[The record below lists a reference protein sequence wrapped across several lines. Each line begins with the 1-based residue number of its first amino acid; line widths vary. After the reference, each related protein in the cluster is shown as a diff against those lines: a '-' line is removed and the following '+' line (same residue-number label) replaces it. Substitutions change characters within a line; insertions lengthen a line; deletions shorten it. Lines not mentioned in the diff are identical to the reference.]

1 MLNSHT
7 HTNNKETCNE
17 SNVLNILRVIQIC
30 DSNFP
35 IGSFNHS
42 YGMESYLRNNKIT
55 DTKSLKEY
63 LDVFLNNV
71 FIYSDGLA
79 IRILYEYLRE
89 EKLEKII
96 ELDRMLTV
104 QTIAKETRNGS
115 KLIASRMI
123 RLFLDLYDSDILR
136 EYEEKINKKQA
147 FGHPAIVFGLLMYTL
162 NFNEEEAI
170 SFHMYSTISTLI
182 QNGVRAIPLGQ
193 KDGQLLLKTC
203 SESFKA
209 LYEKIV
215 KLDYDSFGASTP
227 GIELSQINHE
237 VLEFRLFMS

>member
-1 MLNSHT
+1 MLNLHT
-7 HTNNKETCNE
+7 HTKSNE
-17 SNVLNILRVIQIC
+17 DNIINVLRVIQIC

-55 DTKSLKEY
+55 NAESLKEY

-79 IRILYEYLRE
+79 IRMLYEYLNKNE
-89 EKLEKII
+89 WEKIL

-123 RLFLDLYDSDILR
+123 KLFLDLYYSDILK
-136 EYEEKINKKQA
+136 EYEEKINGKKA
-147 FGHPAIVFGLLMYTL
+147 FGHPAIVFGLLMYSL

-170 SFHMYSTISTLI
+170 IFHMYSTISTLI

-193 KDGQLLLKTC
+193 KDGQLLVKEYL
-203 SESFKA
+203 
-209 LYEKIV
+209 EKFDEYYKLI
-215 KLDYDSFGASTP
+215 KELDYDSFGANTP

-237 VLEFRLFMS
+237 TLVFRLFMS

>member
-1 MLNSHT
+1 MLNSHI
-7 HTNNKETCNE
+7 HTKNSENNII
-17 SNVLNILRVIQIC
+17 NILRVIQMC
-30 DSNFP
+30 DSSFP

-42 YGMESYLRNNKIT
+42 YGMETYLRNNKIT
-55 DTKSLKEY
+55 STKSLEEY
-63 LDVFLNNV
+63 LDVFINNV

-79 IRILYEYLRE
+79 IKMLYEYLNKNE
-89 EKLEKII
+89 IEKIL

-115 KLIASRMI
+115 KLVAKRMI
-123 RLFLDLYDSDILR
+123 NIFLDLYDIHILK
-136 EYEEKINKKQA
+136 EYEEKINSKEA
-147 FGHPAIVFGLLMYTL
+147 FGHPAIVFGLLMYNL
-162 NFNEEEAI
+162 NFSQEEAI

-193 KDGQLLLKTC
+193 KDGQIILKKC

-209 LYEKIV
+209 LYEKIEG
-215 KLDYDSFGASTP
+215 LDYSFFGASTP

>member
-1 MLNSHT
+1 MLNSHIDT
-7 HTNNKETCNE
+7 ENNEN
-17 SNVLNILRVIQIC
+17 NIINILRVIQIC

-55 DTKSLKEY
+55 SAESLKEY

-71 FIYSDGLA
+71 FIYCDGLA
-79 IRILYEYLRE
+79 IRMLYEYLNE
-89 EKLEKII
+89 NKVEKIL

-123 RLFLDLYDSDILR
+123 KLFLDLYHSEILK
-136 EYEEKINKKQA
+136 EYEEKINTREA

-162 NFNEEEAI
+162 NFSEEEAI

-193 KDGQLLLKTC
+193 KDGQIILKKC
-203 SESFKA
+203 SESFKV
-209 LYEKIV
+209 LYEKI
-215 KLDYDSFGASTP
+215 KTLDYSFFGASTP
-227 GIELSQINHE
+227 GIELAQINHE

>member
-1 MLNSHT
+1 MLNL
-7 HTNNKETCNE
+7 HTNTKNNE
-17 SNVLNILRVIQIC
+17 NNIINILRVIQIC

-55 DTKSLKEY
+55 DSASLKEY

-79 IRILYEYLRE
+79 IRMLYEYLNE
-89 EKLEKII
+89 NKLEKIL

-115 KLIASRMI
+115 KLIAGRMI
-123 RLFLDLYDSDILR
+123 KLFIDLYDIELLK
-136 EYEEKINKKQA
+136 EYEEKINSKKA
-147 FGHPAIVFGLLMYTL
+147 FGHPAIVFGMLMYTL
-162 NFNEEEAI
+162 NFSEEEAI

-193 KDGQLLLKTC
+193 KDGQILLKKC
-203 SESFKA
+203 SESFEELCK
-209 LYEKIV
+209 KI
-215 KLDYDSFGASTP
+215 KNLDYSFFGASTP
-227 GIELSQINHE
+227 GIEMAQINHE
-237 VLEFRLFMS
+237 ILEFRLFMS

>member
-1 MLNSHT
+1 MLNLHT
-7 HTNNKETCNE
+7 DTKNNKN
-17 SNVLNILRVIQIC
+17 NIINILRVLQIC
-30 DSNFP
+30 DSSFP

-55 DTKSLKEY
+55 NIESLKEY
-63 LDVFLNNV
+63 IHVFLNNT

-79 IRILYEYLRE
+79 IRMLYEYLNNNE
-89 EKLEKII
+89 LEKIL
-96 ELDRMLTV
+96 ELDRIITV
-104 QTIAKETRNGS
+104 QAIAKETRNAS

-123 RLFLDLYDSDILR
+123 KLFIDLYDSKLLK
-136 EYEEKINKKQA
+136 EYEEKINTKEA

-162 NFNEEEAI
+162 NFSEEEAI

-193 KDGQLLLKTC
+193 KDGQIILKKC
-203 SESFKA
+203 IENFKV
-209 LYEKIV
+209 LYEKI
-215 KLDYDSFGASTP
+215 KNLDYSFFGASTP
-227 GIELSQINHE
+227 GIELAQINHE

>member
-1 MLNSHT
+1 MLNLHT
-7 HTNNKETCNE
+7 HTKNNEDNII
-17 SNVLNILRVIQIC
+17 NVLRVIQIC
-30 DSNFP
+30 DSSFP

-42 YGMESYLRNNKIT
+42 YGMETYLRNNNIT
-55 DTKSLKEY
+55 NIQQLKEY
-63 LDVFLNNV
+63 LNVFLNNV

-79 IRILYEYLRE
+79 IRMLYEYLSNSE
-89 EKLEKII
+89 FEKIL

-104 QTIAKETRNGS
+104 QTIAKETRNGT

-123 RLFLDLYDSDILR
+123 KLILDLYDSDILKK
-136 EYEEKINKKQA
+136 YEEKINTKEA

-162 NFNEEEAI
+162 NFSQEEAI

-182 QNGVRAIPLGQ
+182 QNAVRAIPLGQ
-193 KDGQLLLKTC
+193 KDGQVILKSC
-203 SESFKA
+203 CESFKG
-209 LYEKIV
+209 LYEKI
-215 KLDYDSFGASTP
+215 KSLDYSFFGASTP

>member
-1 MLNSHT
+1 MLNLLIDT
-7 HTNNKETCNE
+7 KRDVTNM
-17 SNVLNILRVIQIC
+17 LRIIQIC

-55 DTKSLKEY
+55 CAEGLKEY

-79 IRILYEYLRE
+79 IKMLYQYMDENQF
-89 EKLEKII
+89 EKIVD
-96 ELDRMLTV
+96 LDRSLIV
-104 QTIAKETRNGS
+104 QTVAKETRNGS
-115 KLIASRMI
+115 KLVASRMI
-123 RLFLDLYDSDILR
+123 RLFLDLYDCDILK
-136 EYEEKINKKQA
+136 EYERKIREKEA

-162 NFNEEEAI
+162 NFSKEEAI

-193 KDGQLLLKTC
+193 KDGQIILKNC
-203 SESFKA
+203 SEKFKD
-209 LYEKIV
+209 LYEKIET
-215 KLDYDSFGASTP
+215 LDYSFFGGCVP
-227 GIELSQINHE
+227 GIELAQINHE

>member
-1 MLNSHT
+1 MLNLHT
-7 HTNNKETCNE
+7 HTKSNE
-17 SNVLNILRVIQIC
+17 DNITFSVLRVIQIC

-55 DTKSLKEY
+55 NAESLKEY

-79 IRILYEYLRE
+79 IRMLYEYLNKNE
-89 EKLEKII
+89 WEKIL

-123 RLFLDLYDSDILR
+123 KLFLDLYDSDILK
-136 EYEEKINKKQA
+136 EYEEKINGKKA
-147 FGHPAIVFGLLMYTL
+147 FG
-162 NFNEEEAI
+162 
-170 SFHMYSTISTLI
+170 

-193 KDGQLLLKTC
+193 KDGQIILQKC
-203 SESFKA
+203 SESFKV
-209 LYEKIV
+209 LYKKI
-215 KLDYDSFGASTP
+215 KNLDYSFFGASIP
-227 GIELSQINHE
+227 GIELAQINHE
-237 VLEFRLFMS
+237 ILEFRLFMS

>member
-1 MLNSHT
+1 MLNLHIHT
-7 HTNNKETCNE
+7 KNNEQNII
-17 SNVLNILRVIQIC
+17 NVLRVMQIC
-30 DSNFP
+30 DSSFP

-55 DTKSLKEY
+55 SRESLKEY
-63 LDVFLNNV
+63 INVFLNNI

-79 IRILYEYLRE
+79 IRMLYEYLNE
-89 EKLEKII
+89 NKIEKIL
-96 ELDRMLTV
+96 ELDRMITV
-104 QTIAKETRNGS
+104 QSIAKESRNGS
-115 KLIASRMI
+115 KLVASRMI
-123 RLFLDLYDSDILR
+123 NLFLDLYDSEILK
-136 EYEEKINKKQA
+136 EYEEKINTKQA

-162 NFNEEEAI
+162 NFSEEEAI

-193 KDGQLLLKTC
+193 KDGQIILKNC

-209 LYEKIV
+209 LYEKI
-215 KLDYDSFGASTP
+215 KNLDYSFFGASTT
-227 GIELSQINHE
+227 GIELAQINHE

>member
-1 MLNSHT
+1 MLNLNT
-7 HTNNKETCNE
+7 HTKNNENNII
-17 SNVLNILRVIQIC
+17 NVLRIIQIC

-42 YGMESYLRNNKIT
+42 YGMESYLRNDKIT
-55 DTKSLKEY
+55 NADSLKEY

-71 FIYSDGLA
+71 FIYNDGLA
-79 IRILYEYLRE
+79 IRMLYEYLNKKE
-89 EKLEKII
+89 LENIL

-123 RLFLDLYDSDILR
+123 KLFLDLYDSDILK
-136 EYEEKINKKQA
+136 EYEEKINTKQA

-162 NFNEEEAI
+162 SFSEEEAI

-193 KDGQLLLKTC
+193 KDGQIIIKKC
-203 SESFKA
+203 SENFKV
-209 LYEKIV
+209 LYEKI
-215 KLDYDSFGASTP
+215 KNLDYNFFGASTP
-227 GIELSQINHE
+227 GIELAQINHE
-237 VLEFRLFMS
+237 TLEFRLFMS

>member
-1 MLNSHT
+1 MLNLHT
-7 HTNNKETCNE
+7 HTKSNENNII
-17 SNVLNILRVIQIC
+17 NVLRIMQIC

-55 DTKSLKEY
+55 SRDSLKEY

-71 FIYSDGLA
+71 FIYNDGLA
-79 IRILYEYLRE
+79 IKMLYEYLNKNE
-89 EKLEKII
+89 LEKIL

-123 RLFLDLYDSDILR
+123 KIFLDLYDSEILK
-136 EYEEKINKKQA
+136 EYEEKINTKQA

-162 NFNEEEAI
+162 SFSEEEAI

-193 KDGQLLLKTC
+193 KDGQIILKKC
-203 SESFKA
+203 SERFKD
-209 LYEKIV
+209 LYEKI
-215 KLDYDSFGASTP
+215 KNLDYSFFGATTP
-227 GIELSQINHE
+227 GIELAQINHE

>member
-1 MLNSHT
+1 MLNLHT
-7 HTNNKETCNE
+7 HTKSNE
-17 SNVLNILRVIQIC
+17 DNIINVLRVIQIC

-55 DTKSLKEY
+55 NAESLKEY

-79 IRILYEYLRE
+79 IRMLYEYLNKNE
-89 EKLEKII
+89 WEKIL

-123 RLFLDLYDSDILR
+123 KLFLDLYDSDILK
-136 EYEEKINKKQA
+136 EYEEKINGKKA
-147 FGHPAIVFGLLMYTL
+147 FGHPAIVFGLLMYSL

-170 SFHMYSTISTLI
+170 IFHMYSAISTLI

-193 KDGQLLLKTC
+193 KDGQIILQKC
-203 SESFKA
+203 SESYKV
-209 LYEKIV
+209 LYKKI
-215 KLDYDSFGASTP
+215 KNLDYSFFGASIP
-227 GIELSQINHE
+227 GIELAQINHE
-237 VLEFRLFMS
+237 ILEFRLFMS